1 MNKLLL
7 VFLLTSF
14 IGYAQKTYIP
24 DDAFEQALINLDL
37 DDIFDDSVYT
47 SAVDTVETLY
57 LSNSGISDLTGIKD
71 FILLT
76 DLFCNGN
83 QIIDLDLSNNSNLF
97 ELNCSNNL
105 LSSLDLRNGNNTGLW
120 YFNSLNNP
128 QLFCI
133 AVNDIAYANY
143 NWLKDSGSVFSTNC
157 GISNYPDSYSQ
168 IKLIKILDLF
178 GRIAI
183 PKPNMQLMYIFN
195 DGSVEK
201 KLFLD

>member
-57 LSNSGISDLTGIKD
+57 LSNIGISDLTGIKD
-71 FILLT
+71 FIQLT

-83 QIIDLDLSNNSNLF
+83 QIINLDLSNNSNLF
-97 ELNCSNNL
+97 ELNCS
-105 LSSLDLRNGNNTGLW
+105 S
-120 YFNSLNNP
+120 
-128 QLFCI
+128 
-133 AVNDIAYANY
+133 
-143 NWLKDSGSVFSTNC
+143 
-157 GISNYPDSYSQ
+157 
-168 IKLIKILDLF
+168 
-178 GRIAI
+178 
-183 PKPNMQLMYIFN
+183 
-195 DGSVEK
+195 
-201 KLFLD
+201 